1 MSKRKSGKKS
11 AAKPPQSGE
20 LQHTQASELER
31 IIRDDN
37 DFSATKAFAHA
48 FMRRCRQVC
57 RIEHTEHGPIGSG
70 CLIGP
75 DLVLTNW
82 HVKDGID
89 DAGAALIRFDYATDG
104 AKETVGRTCGLAAR
118 DWVVDESMPSPREL
132 GRDEGPEE
140 PSADLLDFALL
151 RLNES
156 VGLDVAN
163 SEQRGWVTEF
173 SSEYSL
179 MTKLLVLQHPQ
190 GRPMQLSMG
199 QVTRVNDNGTRIYYS
214 ASTEPGSSG
223 GPCFDQQM
231 RLIAVHHA
239 GPRDEDNRGVPI
251 DLILNAAQP
260 VLAEIDEDPSLPG
273 EQQLSLSV
281 TVLMHF
287 DQFDMHDELR
297 HKIIYHRIKHHLE
310 NGIVLTRPVGGVG
323 GMRRFKFK
331 VNLSSLA
338 TEQEEK
344 VLRDIA
350 EANVVVAVLTKPS
363 PTLAYQIGY
372 RDTVRSETIILHSRQ
387 VRGRIE
393 DLVPIH
399 IPRNV
404 CIPFDEPNPEWP
416 EENYANDPIYA
427 RFFEHQMSISF
438 RDDTLHSDVEQAMIQ
453 YDQHLHRRMAF
464 ALDHLTYGDVRHA
477 QPVFKHVGKLRLPED
492 FLQHWFAYLP
502 TSLLRICWKG
512 KTGPGNDY
520 RPEDIEGDVVVCDG
534 NEGFREIFAVSAS
547 DFGDYESRVY
557 SYTQLMSNIRKY
569 VCPLHLEKFDEEQ
582 DQLRHE
588 LIFGETRIVAKVP
601 LRFMDETDDT
611 DHLHQASAMRGRVF
625 LPCLMAKNTIG
636 HVDHFHATYMIV
648 SFVQQFWTVTAS
660 ETR

>member
-1 MSKRKSGKKS
+1 MNDGKPIHGDS
-11 AAKPPQSGE
+11 ETPRTGE
-20 LQHTQASELER
+20 LQHARASELER
-31 IIRDDN
+31 IISGDS
-37 DFSATKAFAHA
+37 DFSATRVFAQA

-57 RIEHTEHGPIGSG
+57 RIEHGERGPIGSG
-70 CLIGP
+70 CLVGP

-82 HVKDGID
+82 HVKDGIG
-89 DAGAALIRFDYATDG
+89 DAGSALVRFDYATEG
-104 AKETVGRTCGLAAR
+104 ATETVGRTCGLAAR
-118 DWVVDESMPSPREL
+118 DWLVDESLPSPREL
-132 GRDEGPEE
+132 GRAEGPDE
-140 PSADLLDFALL
+140 PTPDLLDFALL

-156 VGLDVAN
+156 VGLDVSD

-173 SSEYSL
+173 SSDCAL
-179 MTKLLVLQHPQ
+179 TTKLMVLQHPR

-199 QVTRVNDNGTRIYYS
+199 QVTRVNDAGTRIYYS

-239 GPRDEDNRGVPI
+239 GPEGENNRGVPI
-251 DLILNAAQP
+251 DLIVGAAP
-260 VLAEIDEDPSLPG
+260 AVFSEMEEDPSLPG
-273 EQQLSLSV
+273 EQRLSLSV
-281 TVLMHF
+281 TILMQF
-287 DQFDMHDELR
+287 DQFDLQDELR

-310 NGIVLTRPVGGVG
+310 KGIVLTRSLNSVAG
-323 GMRRFKFK
+323 RRKFKFE
-331 VNLSSLA
+331 VNLASLA
-338 TEQEEK
+338 IEHEEK
-344 VLRDIA
+344 VLQEIA
-350 EANVVVAVLTKPS
+350 EANVVVAVLTRPS

-372 RDTVRSETIILHSRQ
+372 RDTIRSETIVLHSRQ
-387 VRGRIE
+387 VRGRLE
-393 DLVPIH
+393 ELLPVHVP
-399 IPRNV
+399 RSV
-404 CIPFDEPNPEWP
+404 CIPFDEPVPGGP
-416 EENYANDPIYA
+416 EEHYIHDPIYSK
-427 RFFEHQMSISF
+427 FFEHQLDISF
-438 RDDTLHSDVEQAMIQ
+438 RDHTLHKEVERAVIK
-453 YDQHLHRRMAF
+453 YDQYLHRRLAF
-464 ALDHLTYGDVRHA
+464 ALDHLNYGDVRHA

-547 DFGDYESRVY
+547 DFGGNESRVY

-582 DQLRHE
+582 EELRHE

-601 LRFMDETDDT
+601 LRFMDESDAA
-611 DHLHQASAMRGRVF
+611 DHLHQSTGMRGRVF

-636 HVDHFHATYMIV
+636 QVDHFHATYMIV
-648 SFVQQFWTVTAS
+648 SFVEQFWTVTQTPA
-660 ETR
+660 R